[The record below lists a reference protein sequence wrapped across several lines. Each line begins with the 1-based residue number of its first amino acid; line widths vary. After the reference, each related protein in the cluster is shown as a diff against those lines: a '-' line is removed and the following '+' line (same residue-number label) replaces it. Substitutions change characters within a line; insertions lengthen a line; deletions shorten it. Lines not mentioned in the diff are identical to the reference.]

1 MADKDLHL
9 SMEISDNLFYQ
20 FTFPDLT
27 MENNVNFLKYDQ
39 NFILV
44 YMKPNSDLLL
54 LLFYDQLVSGCGFEI
69 HIWFWSNQ
77 TKSTHKDNDFEYHSV

>member
-1 MADKDLHL
+1 
-9 SMEISDNLFYQ
+9 MEISDNLFYQ

-54 LLFYDQLVSGCGFEI
+54 LLFYNQLVLGCGFEI

-77 TKSTHKDNDFEYHSV
+77 TQSTHKANDFEYHSV